1 MLRGEITCRI
11 TLLGLVLVVAA
22 LPTVET
28 AVKNFKWA
36 VLAVGDD
43 DSVVFR
49 VVVGDDVTVGEDVII
64 QGPVSETEDSN
75 QLTLTIPD
83 GALIPNGVGVTDM
96 AIIQGVL
103 SNTPQRM
110 PVSGIVEMK
119 TLEEM
124 HYH

>member
-1 MLRGEITCRI
+1 M
-11 TLLGLVLVVAA
+11 LGLVLVVAA

-28 AVKNFKWA
+28 AEKNSKWA
-36 VLAVGDD
+36 VMAVDN

-49 VVVGDDVTVGEDVII
+49 VLVGDDVTVGEDVII

-75 QLTLTIPD
+75 QLSITIPD
-83 GALIPNGVGVTDM
+83 GALIPDGVVLTDM
-96 AIIQGVL
+96 AILQGMF

>member
-1 MLRGEITCRI
+1 M
-11 TLLGLVLVVAA
+11 LGLVLVVAA

-28 AVKNFKWA
+28 AEENFKWA

-43 DSVVFR
+43 SVVFR
-49 VVVGDDVTVGEDVII
+49 VVVGNDVTVGEDVII
-64 QGPVSETEDSN
+64 HGPASETEDSN
-75 QLTLTIPD
+75 QLTLTILDGAVIPD
-83 GALIPNGVGVTDM
+83 GVVVTDM
-96 AIIQGVL
+96 AILHEAL

-110 PVSGIVEMK
+110 PVSGIAEMK

>member
-1 MLRGEITCRI
+1 M
-11 TLLGLVLVVAA
+11 LGLVLVVAA

-28 AVKNFKWA
+28 AEKNSKWA
-36 VLAVGDD
+36 VLAVDN

-49 VVVGDDVTVGEDVII
+49 VVVGNDVTVGEDVII
-64 QGPVSETEDSN
+64 HGPASETEDSN
-75 QLTLTIPD
+75 QLTLTILDGAVIPD
-83 GALIPNGVGVTDM
+83 GVVVTDM
-96 AIIQGVL
+96 AILQEAL

-110 PVSGIVEMK
+110 PVSGIAEMK

>member
-1 MLRGEITCRI
+1 M

-22 LPTVET
+22 LPTAET
-28 AVKNFKWA
+28 AEENFKWA
-36 VLAVGDD
+36 VLAVGD

-49 VVVGDDVTVGEDVII
+49 VVVGDDVTAGEDVII

-83 GALIPNGVGVTDM
+83 GALIPDRVGVTDM
-96 AIIQGVL
+96 AILQGVL

-110 PVSGIVEMK
+110 PVSGIVEMN

>member
-1 MLRGEITCRI
+1 MRGEITCRI

-28 AVKNFKWA
+28 AGENFKWA
-36 VLAVGDD
+36 VLAVGD

-49 VVVGDDVTVGEDVII
+49 VVVGDDVTAGEDVII
-64 QGPVSETEDSN
+64 QGPVSETEDFN

-83 GALIPNGVGVTDM
+83 GALIPDGVGVTDM
-96 AIIQGVL
+96 AILQGVL

>member
-1 MLRGEITCRI
+1 M

-22 LPTVET
+22 LPTAET
-28 AVKNFKWA
+28 AEENFKWA
-36 VLAVGDD
+36 VLAVGD

-49 VVVGDDVTVGEDVII
+49 VVVGDDVTAGEDVII
-64 QGPVSETEDSN
+64 QGPVSETEDFN

-83 GALIPNGVGVTDM
+83 GALIPDGVGVTDM
-96 AIIQGVL
+96 AILQGVL